1 MRSKKVRQ
9 RQRRKSN
16 KHLFR
21 NANISC
27 ALFEFNSNSRNTYQE
42 TNRIFEVET
51 SKCTNETI
59 TSSSSS
65 TVTTLDQ
72 MNRSSSS
79 IEQTNFFDAETDIN
93 HGNISSDLDQ
103 LYSSSSSS
111 SSLQQTPDRLNSQ
124 NSNKRKNVENMTTNC
139 TIEELVREN
148 LNLKRQIVMYKR
160 INILSKTL
168 SRVLEV
174 DIKTLSLGVVLWTS
188 INRISKFMKY
198 LI

>member
-1 MRSKKVRQ
+1 
-9 RQRRKSN
+9 
-16 KHLFR
+16 
-21 NANISC
+21 
-27 ALFEFNSNSRNTYQE
+27 
-42 TNRIFEVET
+42 T

-111 SSLQQTPDRLNSQ
+111 
-124 NSNKRKNVENMTTNC
+124 
-139 TIEELVREN
+139 
-148 LNLKRQIVMYKR
+148 
-160 INILSKTL
+160 
-168 SRVLEV
+168 
-174 DIKTLSLGVVLWTS
+174 
-188 INRISKFMKY
+188 
-198 LI
+198 

>member
-79 IEQTNFFDAETDIN
+79 IEQTNFFDAERKYINYTDIN

-111 SSLQQTPDRLNSQ
+111 SLQQTPDRLNSQ
-124 NSNKRKNVENMTTNC
+124 SE
-139 TIEELVREN
+139 
-148 LNLKRQIVMYKR
+148 
-160 INILSKTL
+160 
-168 SRVLEV
+168 
-174 DIKTLSLGVVLWTS
+174 
-188 INRISKFMKY
+188 
-198 LI
+198 

>member
-111 SSLQQTPDRLNSQ
+111 SSSLQQTPDRLNSQ
-124 NSNKRKNVENMTTNC
+124 SE
-139 TIEELVREN
+139 
-148 LNLKRQIVMYKR
+148 
-160 INILSKTL
+160 
-168 SRVLEV
+168 
-174 DIKTLSLGVVLWTS
+174 
-188 INRISKFMKY
+188 
-198 LI
+198 

>member
-51 SKCTNETI
+51 
-59 TSSSSS
+59 
-65 TVTTLDQ
+65 
-72 MNRSSSS
+72 
-79 IEQTNFFDAETDIN
+79 TDIN

-111 SSLQQTPDRLNSQ
+111 SLQQTPDRLNSQ
-124 NSNKRKNVENMTTNC
+124 SE
-139 TIEELVREN
+139 
-148 LNLKRQIVMYKR
+148 
-160 INILSKTL
+160 
-168 SRVLEV
+168 
-174 DIKTLSLGVVLWTS
+174 
-188 INRISKFMKY
+188 
-198 LI
+198 